1 MRTKRLLVVAA
12 LFSAALVGQ
21 TNHAAE
27 GTPAAPAA
35 KPAHRAAWQ
44 ESFKLGPGDVVSIM
58 IFGTPDSARA
68 DIPIGPDGRLTYLQ
82 AQDVKAAG
90 LTIDEL
96 RATLDK
102 ELGKFYRA
110 PRTIVTPTAYNS
122 KKYVVLG
129 AVANKGVF
137 NFNRPITV
145 LEAIANAG
153 GLETSINQRTT
164 GLGMAEQFT
173 VERADLARS
182 VLVRQGKPVPVDFE
196 KLFQQG
202 DLKQNVPIEP
212 GDLLYFPSAR
222 LSEVY
227 VLGEVVQPGVEPF
240 RSKATIIS
248 AITARGG
255 FMEKAYKTH
264 VLVVRGS
271 LSKPQTFVVD
281 ATDILSG
288 KATDFALEPRDII
301 YVSNKPWSKA
311 EDLLDTATRSFL
323 AAMVVTTASVHV
335 GPWITE
341 PIGGK

>member
-12 LFSAALVGQ
+12 LFGALLACQ
-21 TNHAAE
+21 TNYAAD
-27 GTPAAPAA
+27 GTVTASAA
-35 KPAHRAAWQ
+35 KPAKRAAWQ
-44 ESFKLGPGDVVSIM
+44 ESFKLGPGDVLSIM
-58 IFGTPDSARA
+58 IYGTPDSART

-90 LTIDEL
+90 LTVDEL
-96 RATLDK
+96 RAALDK
-102 ELGKFYRA
+102 ELEKFFRA

-164 GLGMAEQFT
+164 GLGMSEQFA
-173 VERADLARS
+173 VERADLAHS
-182 VLVRQGKPVPVDFE
+182 VLVRQGVPIKIDFE
-196 KLFQQG
+196 KLFLQG
-202 DLKQNVPIEP
+202 DLKQNMAVEP
-212 GDLLYFPSAR
+212 GDLLYFPSSR

-227 VLGEVVQPGVEPF
+227 VLGSVLQPGVEPY
-240 RSKATIIS
+240 RSKASVVT

-255 FMEKAYKTH
+255 FAEKAYKTR

-271 LSKPQTFVVD
+271 LSKPETFVVNT
-281 ATDILSG
+281 TDILHG
-288 KATDFALEPRDII
+288 KATDFVLQPKDIVF
-301 YVSNKPWSKA
+301 VSNKPWSRA
-311 EDLLDTATRSFL
+311 EDLLDTAARSFL
-323 AAMVVTTASVHV
+323 QAMVVSTANVHV

-341 PIGGK
+341 PIGGN